1 MRLKNDFLSR
11 ARILRYYINYL
22 GLFYAS
28 KITDITDREEMKM
41 GLRRARELVVLMAKE
56 FQPYGA
62 TWAELKHKS
71 GIKPTSYK
79 RAFNFATERK
89 WFVGGGKRGELYCL
103 NPDGCWRD
111 ALGPVLT
118 RRTESNS
125 YPEIRSGG
133 PDADRIRTL
142 DPNSEIDSVVAL
154 ASEAIRYV
162 DQKKRN

>member
-1 MRLKNDFLSR
+1 
-11 ARILRYYINYL
+11 
-22 GLFYAS
+22 
-28 KITDITDREEMKM
+28 M

-71 GIKPTSYK
+71 GSKPTSYK
-79 RAFNFATERK
+79 RAFNLAIARK

-103 NPDGCWRD
+103 NPDGSWRA
-111 ALGPVLT
+111 ALGPLN
-118 RRTESNS
+118 RAGIGSNS
-125 YPEIRSGG
+125 HSDVRSGE
-133 PDADRIRTL
+133 PNVDPIRTL
-142 DPNSEIDSVVAL
+142 DPDSKIDSVVAL